1 VDLLRFKDAVDP
13 DLFAKAERDLTP
25 QMRAI
30 EGFQDFLAI
39 QTSGTE
45 VVLVILGDDVDAL
58 NGLRRRWAR
67 RR

>member
-30 EGFQDFLAI
+30 EGLQDFLAI

-45 VVLVILGDDVDAL
+45 VVLVILGDDVGAL